1 MTADGAWRILLAD
14 DHTVVRAGLRALLV
28 ADPRC
33 EIAGEASSLEQLRAR
48 ARHLRPD
55 LIVLDLSFGSGNALD
70 TLPELLAVAGP
81 PRVVVLTM
89 HDDLAHARAAFTA
102 GAHGY
107 LVKEA
112 AADELLRAVETVM
125 AGSRYLHA
133 ELGARLA
140 RAGHAAL
147 DELTRREQEVLEL
160 LARGYTNAE
169 TAAHLN
175 VSLRTVEAVRAGLR
189 GRLGTHSRA
198 GMVEAAKRLGLLA

>member
-1 MTADGAWRILLAD
+1 MTASGSWRILLAD

-33 EIAGEASSLEQLRAR
+33 EIAGEASSLDELRAR
-48 ARHLRPD
+48 AHQLRPD
-55 LIVLDLSFGSGNALD
+55 LIVLDLSFGDGNALD
-70 TLPELLAVAGP
+70 TLPELLAAPVP

-112 AADELLRAVETVM
+112 AADELLRAIETVM

-147 DELTRREQEVLEL
+147 DELTRREQEVLAL

-169 TAAHLN
+169 IAAHLK
-175 VSLRTVEAVRAGLR
+175 VSLRTVETQRAGLR
-189 GRLGTHSRA
+189 GRLGAHSRA
-198 GMVEAAKRLGLLA
+198 DMVEAAKRLGLLA